1 MSTFVKNIFLIAGTM
16 MLSLLIFS
24 VVFGSIGKSFM
35 WHSMEP
41 VFQKG
46 WNKYTMNDGD
56 MLTDNLT
63 KVFDNAKELKH

>member
-1 MSTFVKNIFLIAGTM
+1 
-16 MLSLLIFS
+16 
-24 VVFGSIGKSFM
+24 M

-63 KVFDNAKELKH
+63 NVFDNAKELKH